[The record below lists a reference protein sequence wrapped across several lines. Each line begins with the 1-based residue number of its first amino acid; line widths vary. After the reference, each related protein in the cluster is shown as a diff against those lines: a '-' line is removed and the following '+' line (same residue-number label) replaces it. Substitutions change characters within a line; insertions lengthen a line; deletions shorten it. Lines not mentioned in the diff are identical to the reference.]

1 MSAALDLTDPIFTP
15 VPNLPNHQLDGEVSI
30 DSYDNKTFYSIYFGG
45 MYCDSI
51 CVYCVYYSSLPLY
64 VGNGKNHRQYFHYPT
79 IVYNE
84 IEVDDDELIIK
95 LHREAIARK

>member
-1 MSAALDLTDPIFTP
+1 MTDPISTP
-15 VPNLPNHQLDGEVSI
+15 APNLPYHKLDGETSF
-30 DSYDNKTFYSIYFGG
+30 DSDDNETVYSIYFVG

-51 CVYCVYYSSLPLY
+51 CVYGVYYSSLPPY
-64 VGNGKNHRQYFHYPT
+64 VGNGKKHRQYFHYPT
-79 IVYNE
+79 IVYSE